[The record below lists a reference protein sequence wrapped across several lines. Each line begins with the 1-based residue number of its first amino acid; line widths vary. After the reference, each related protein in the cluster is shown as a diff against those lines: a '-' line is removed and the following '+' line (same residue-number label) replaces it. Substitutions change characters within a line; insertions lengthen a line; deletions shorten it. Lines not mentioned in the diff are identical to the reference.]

1 MSDTSNATE
10 NAASASLLA
19 GEEGAPA
26 EAPATDSTAVT
37 DTDAAKADGQG
48 DVPAAGEAGAP
59 EGEAKGED
67 DAGADAPDLE
77 LKVPEGFEVDAEAM
91 DALKALAKES
101 GLKPEQAQKLVDMH
115 VGVQKALV
123 ERADAAIAE
132 HAKAMQAAVKADKE
146 IGGAAF
152 ESSLKVAKAT
162 LSRFG
167 TPELVA
173 AVDESGLGNHPE
185 LIRLLVRVGKATS
198 EDSSA
203 GKHPGGVA
211 TPANSE
217 EAHLRAM
224 YPTMYQGQG

>member
-10 NAASASLLA
+10 NAAPASLLA

-26 EAPATDSTAVT
+26 EAPTTDSTAVT
-37 DTDAAKADGQG
+37 DTDAAKTG
-48 DVPAAGEAGAP
+48 DEGEAPAPGEAEAP
-59 EGEAKGED
+59 EGEAKGE
-67 DAGADAPDLE
+67 GESGEDAPEFE
-77 LKVPEGFEVDAEAM
+77 LSIPEGFEVDEA
-91 DALKALAKES
+91 ALADLKTLAKEA

-173 AVDESGLGNHPE
+173 AVNESGLGNHPE

-203 GKHPGGVA
+203 GKHSGSPTA
-211 TPANSE
+211 ASKE
-217 EAHLRAM
+217 EALLRSL
-224 YPTMYQGQG
+224 YPDLS